1 MTSQLTPE
9 LLTVKEL
16 FGQQGV
22 HYEIPIYQ
30 RNYAWGKEQ
39 IDQLL
44 DDIWNASTS
53 NVGDYFLGNLIVA
66 PKSEQE
72 SEDVTTYEVVDGQQR
87 LTTLFMLLHRL
98 NRESLEAEGLGGR
111 DLEATAQLTYASRR
125 AASQALQNLSD
136 SEEDEGSGILTGYKQ
151 LKEGLAR
158 LTNAGA
164 DLGHFA
170 RFLLEQVCV
179 VRAALPG
186 DTDLN
191 RYFEVMNTRGQQLEQ
206 VDIVKARLMS
216 YLGSDSSGVS
226 ADADLTERQRACLAW
241 IWDACADMDR
251 YIQMALTP
259 GDTDLRAAIFGR
271 DWDRLEVAR
280 FDALVEVRGQQR
292 TADATS
298 VESVALSE
306 AIRGY
311 SHTKDE
317 PATELQETQR
327 FESPI
332 RFPSLLLHALKVM
345 HARAGDDDED
355 DGRLDDSKLVRLFDD
370 EFKNTEQPADRVKTF
385 METLLRCKFVLDN
398 AVLKREFVGTHVE
411 DGAWSL
417 KRLARGE
424 RSGSGEKS
432 KVSPRYPRAFSP
444 TGEESDDQVEAAA
457 GDPTRDVLLLQSLL
471 RVTYT
476 SPRTMHWI
484 TRVLRLVDPALSR
497 QQVGQLV
504 ADELRTFIRGKVRES
519 MPTESGPVGFAI
531 ERIVYTYLDYLL
543 AQGYGPDSARDSK
556 FEFQFRNS
564 VEHFFPQYANRDNTG
579 WDALAGDDPRLHLF
593 GNLALVSVSANSKFS
608 NELPATKVR
617 KEGIIKQSPKLTLM
631 AGEVKA
637 NDGVWDGGSIEKH
650 HREMVAILNDDL
662 AQSGGGWVDVRE
674 R

>member
-16 FGQQGV
+16 FKQQGV

-66 PKSEQE
+66 PTSRKDGDEI
-72 SEDVTTYEVVDGQQR
+72 TTYEVVDGQQR
-87 LTTLFMLLHRL
+87 LTTLYMLLHRL
-98 NRESLEAEGLGGR
+98 SRESLEAEGLGSR

-170 RFLLEQVCV
+170 RFLLEKVCV
-179 VRAALPG
+179 VRAALPE

-216 YLGSDSSGVS
+216 YLGSDSSGNPE
-226 ADADLTERQRACLAW
+226 DAERTERQRGCLAW

-271 DWDRLEVAR
+271 DWDRLEVAT
-280 FDALVEVRGQQR
+280 FDALVEARGQQM
-292 TADATS
+292 TASGTR
-298 VESVALSE
+298 VKPLALAE
-306 AIRGY
+306 AITGY
-311 SHTKDE
+311 ARIKDE

-345 HARAGDDDED
+345 HAHAGDDDED
-355 DGRLDDSKLVRLFDD
+355 DGRLDDSKLVRLFDE
-370 EFKNTEQPADRVKTF
+370 EFKNAEHRADRVKTF

-398 AVLKREFVGTHVE
+398 AILKREFVGTHVE

-424 RSGSGEKS
+424 RSGSGSS
-432 KVSPRYPRAFSP
+432 KVSPKYPRAFSP

-484 TRVLRLVDPALSR
+484 TRVLRLVDPAMSR

-504 ADELRTFIRGKVRES
+504 ADELRKFIRGKVRES

-543 AQGYGPDSARDSK
+543 AQGHGPDSARDSK

-564 VEHFFPQYANRDNTG
+564 VEHFFPQYANRDNVG

-608 NELPATKVR
+608 NELPATKVH

-631 AGEVKA
+631 ADAVKA
-637 NDGVWDGGSIEKH
+637 NGGVWDGESIEKH
-650 HREMVAILNDDL
+650 HREMVSILSDDL
-662 AQSGGGWVDVRE
+662 AQLSRC
-674 R
+674 

>member
-9 LLTVKEL
+9 LLTVREL
-16 FGQQGV
+16 FDQQGV

-66 PKSEQE
+66 PKSVTD
-72 SEDVTTYEVVDGQQR
+72 SDDITTYEVVDGQQR

-98 NRESLEAEGLGGR
+98 SRESVEAEGLGIG
-111 DLEATAQLTYASRR
+111 DLEAAAQLTYASRR

-136 SEEDEGSGILTGYKQ
+136 SEDDEGSGILTGYKQ
-151 LKEGLAR
+151 LKEGIAR

-164 DLGHFA
+164 DLGQFA

-216 YLGSDSSGVS
+216 YLGSDASGVPGDS
-226 ADADLTERQRACLAW
+226 ERTERERAGLAW

-259 GDTDLRAAIFGR
+259 GDTDLRANIFGQE
-271 DWDRLEVAR
+271 WDRLEVAQ
-280 FDALVEVRGQQR
+280 FDALVEARGQQ
-292 TADATS
+292 TAANAAS
-298 VESVALSE
+298 VEPQSLSA

-311 SHTKDE
+311 ARSKDE
-317 PATELQETQR
+317 PETELQETQR

-355 DGRLDDSKLVRLFDD
+355 DGRLDDSKLVRLFED
-370 EFKNTEQPADRVKTF
+370 EFKNAEQRADRVKRF
-385 METLLRCKFVLDN
+385 METLLQCKFILDN

-417 KRLARGE
+417 KRLAKGE
-424 RSGSGEKS
+424 RGGTGTRRQ
-432 KVSPRYPRAFSP
+432 VSPKYPRAFSP

-484 TRVLRLVDPALSR
+484 TRVLRRVDPAMPR
-497 QQVGQLV
+497 QQAGQVV
-504 ADELRTFIRGKVRES
+504 ADELRTFIRSKVRES
-519 MPTESGPVGFAI
+519 IPTESGPVGFAI

-543 AQGYGPDSARDSK
+543 ARGHGPDSAKDSS

-608 NELPATKVR
+608 NELPATKVL
-617 KEGIIKQSPKLTLM
+617 KKDIIKQSPKLTLM
-631 AGEVKA
+631 AAEVEA
-637 NDGVWDGGSIEKH
+637 NGRVWDGKSIEKH

-662 AQSGGGWVDVRE
+662 ARSGGD
-674 R
+674 